1 MEEFKRIGFA
11 GPSGIGK
18 TTLAKWIS
26 EEYKIPFISS
36 SYSDLIP
43 ETKNITHEE
52 MVNMP
57 LFMKEYQLLN
67 KRRNL
72 YAKQDRDFVTD
83 RCYIDSVAY
92 MINKLSHK
100 HQQCDMDT
108 FIEQCKVLLF
118 KQFTHIIYIPF
129 TIEYFDTRKWNMEDN
144 GKRITNRYY
153 QYQISLIMDGVIK
166 DIMGYNKSSF
176 FSLKSGGKTEM
187 GNIIDYEDKSVNILI
202 LRDITLDRRK
212 NIIKSFL
219 R

>member
-72 YAKQDRDFVTD
+72 YAKQ
-83 RCYIDSVAY
+83 
-92 MINKLSHK
+92 
-100 HQQCDMDT
+100 
-108 FIEQCKVLLF
+108 
-118 KQFTHIIYIPF
+118 
-129 TIEYFDTRKWNMEDN
+129 
-144 GKRITNRYY
+144 
-153 QYQISLIMDGVIK
+153 
-166 DIMGYNKSSF
+166 
-176 FSLKSGGKTEM
+176 
-187 GNIIDYEDKSVNILI
+187 IL
-202 LRDITLDRRK
+202 
-212 NIIKSFL
+212 
-219 R
+219 